1 MTCLLSRFI
10 LCAFHSSIG
19 VTIILLIIIIII
31 IIIMR
36 LMIGN
41 DDKKNNINTIAAF

>member
-31 IIIMR
+31 IIMR